1 MGETPCAEED
11 CVMKPKA
18 QLPTWRRE
26 VLKLRTKMENW
37 TSTFPRQQSKLIL
50 LTVRLFYQQF
60 PISWDTGFFFSFKT
74 INYFHSILNFQTYF
88 VFIELKWKMWFA
100 CTLKPSPCWF
110 LVKPNVPL
118 LNATIFHV
126 DSNLNFFLHVFQQQQ
141 EAEKLSVCP
150 LFPNMRNIVLWAGK
164 KCTASPSA
172 QLSSLWTIFMM
183 IYSRTS
189 SGNVDNLKQN
199 PSIAPGNKQTR
210 DMQVLLTSK
219 MRGRT
224 SLEHNNYFICG
235 LQHGNKSTQG
245 QHTSKWKRM

>member
-1 MGETPCAEED
+1 
-11 CVMKPKA
+11 MKPKA

-126 DSNLNFFLHVFQQQQ
+126 DSNLNFFYMFSNNNKKQRNCLCVHFSLTWETLFCGLERNVLQAQAPSFHPSERYLWWFTPGLPQ
-141 EAEKLSVCP
+141 EMLTTWNKIPPLPRAINKPEICKSFSLQRWGEELPWSIIIILSVD
-150 LFPNMRNIVLWAGK
+150 FNMAIKVHKG
-164 KCTASPSA
+164 
-172 QLSSLWTIFMM
+172 
-183 IYSRTS
+183 
-189 SGNVDNLKQN
+189 
-199 PSIAPGNKQTR
+199 
-210 DMQVLLTSK
+210 
-219 MRGRT
+219 
-224 SLEHNNYFICG
+224 
-235 LQHGNKSTQG
+235 STQVNERG
-245 QHTSKWKRM
+245 CN